1 MFPMEFDRR
10 LLSSL
15 PLPTEEGIKTL
26 SLVLKA
32 LVVRRVLP
40 YFRRKRGT
48 DPIQLARAGEELS
61 VRRMEDEENGITVV
75 SLISRG

>member
-1 MFPMEFDRR
+1 MFPMEFDHR

-15 PLPTEEGIKTL
+15 PLPTEEGVKML